1 MYIMYVDD
9 SGTSNL
15 KDQSLYYVI
24 SGIIIDETKIRDL
37 KKQVHEYKLDNFK
50 GEYIDAEIHV
60 HDIAGNS
67 GDFTK
72 ISREEKM
79 KLLNN
84 LYSMI
89 PTLPITTVSVVINK
103 PLLQTR
109 CPTWNIFTTAWI
121 YLAERF
127 DNFVKEAES
136 CKEGMFRVDES
147 TKEQESD
154 VEFIVKDLQRNGS
167 KYASM
172 KYITKEPTFLNSL
185 SSEGIQVADAIAYCT
200 SKRLRRHPL
209 FVPHWE
215 KIIPTLWTSKV
226 LSYGGSGYKEF
237 PLHDP
242 E

>member
-1 MYIMYVDD
+1 MYADD
-9 SGTSNL
+9 SGTSSLN
-15 KDQSLYYVI
+15 DQSPYYVI

-37 KKQVHEYKLDNFK
+37 KKRVHEYKLDNFK

-60 HDIAGNS
+60 HDITGNS
-67 GDFTK
+67 GDFVK
-72 ISREEKM
+72 ISREDKTN
-79 KLLNN
+79 LLNN
-84 LYSMI
+84 LYSLI

-103 PLLQTR
+103 PLLKIR
-109 CPTWNIFTTAWI
+109 CPTWNVFTTAWI

-127 DNFVKEAES
+127 DNFIKEAES

-172 KYITKEPTFLNSL
+172 KYVTKDPIFLNSL

-200 SKRLRRHPL
+200 YKKLRNNHH
-209 FVPHWE
+209 FIPHWE
-215 KIIPTLWTSKV
+215 RILPTFWTSKV

-237 PLHDP
+237 PLRVS